1 MNKSQFNDYIKGL
14 LWCKQN
20 ISDGVSEDI
29 IQAYL
34 DCSDFFDKGARDYL
48 CGKDVLIA

>member
-34 DCSDFFDKGARDYL
+34 NCSDFLTKEPAIIYV
-48 CGKDVLIA
+48 GKTS